1 MTARFPL
8 QILLDRAQEDLDNA
22 TKQLG
27 LAQRDRTAAVA
38 QLDSLLRY
46 RDEYHERFAADA
58 QAGMPAG
65 SMRNFQSFI
74 DTLDAAIG
82 QQRRIVAAADARI
95 EATRPEWQAR
105 KRTLGSYEILQARGV
120 AQDEQRAA
128 KREQRDADEHAAKV
142 LRMRADAAAQ
152 SSK

>member
-1 MTARFPL
+1 MAATFPL

-22 TKQLG
+22 TRALG
-27 LAQRDRTAAVA
+27 HAQRERGSAQD
-38 QLDSLLRY
+38 QLDALLRY
-46 RDEYHERFAADA
+46 RDEYHARFAMDA

-82 QQRRIVAAADARI
+82 QQRRIVAAAEARVDA
-95 EATRPEWQAR
+95 ARPEWQAR
-105 KRTLGSYEILQARGV
+105 KRTLGSYEILQKRGL
-120 AQDEQRAA
+120 AQDQQRAA

-142 LRMRADAAAQ
+142 LRMRADAAHP
-152 SSK
+152 SK

>member
-1 MTARFPL
+1 MSARFPL

-22 TKQLG
+22 AKHLG
-27 LAQRDRTAAVA
+27 QAQRDRSAAQE
-38 QLDSLLRY
+38 QLDALMRY
-46 RDEYHERFAADA
+46 RDEYHARFAVDA

-82 QQRRIVAAADARI
+82 QQRRIVAAADARLD
-95 EATRPEWQAR
+95 AARPEWQAR
-105 KRTLGSYEILQARGV
+105 KRTLGSYEILQARGA

-128 KREQRDADEHAAKV
+128 KREQRDADEHSAKV
-142 LRMRADAAAQ
+142 LRMRADAAH